1 MRDLSSIFPVVV
13 CVLVLAFNPARADD
27 DKETLKKIT
36 ELQSKVI
43 QLQDEN
49 SKLKEELAG
58 LKSPS
63 AKSAEKK
70 QQPKSERKNEGDRLG
85 RIWKAVDAKDWGA
98 TWIRRGDSNVFDVT
112 RQHSY
117 GPTRQTYVAE
127 VTLSGNSVQ
136 ATAIIDGLH
145 HVYQGTLTGRKITG
159 SFDFPGRK
167 TVHTWEV
174 EITE

>member
-63 AKSAEKK
+63 AKSKRNNNQSQNGRTKAIVSDAFGK
-70 QQPKSERKNEGDRLG
+70 PSMPRTGARLG
-85 RIWKAVDAKDWGA
+85 
-98 TWIRRGDSNVFDVT
+98 
-112 RQHSY
+112 
-117 GPTRQTYVAE
+117 
-127 VTLSGNSVQ
+127 
-136 ATAIIDGLH
+136 
-145 HVYQGTLTGRKITG
+145 
-159 SFDFPGRK
+159 
-167 TVHTWEV
+167 
-174 EITE
+174 